1 MKPYTG
7 WIIVVCFL
15 AGLIGTF
22 VILDKKTSGAPLDVS
37 LATTT
42 VSVATSTQAVA
53 KINGSLASNASDEY
67 KAYRN
72 KDYGFSVDYP
82 AQITPQEFPSRG
94 DALTVLFQG
103 ADGEPGFQISVEPI
117 NGTEITPE
125 RFKLDEPSGV
135 ELDLHDTT
143 VDGAPGITFVGFNAD
158 VGQTREIW
166 FIHNDFLYEVTTY
179 KELDSW
185 LSDIMKTWRFI

>member
-7 WIIVVCFL
+7 WIIAVCFL
-15 AGLIGTF
+15 AGLIGVF

-42 VSVATSTQAVA
+42 VSIATSTKAA
-53 KINGSLASNASDEY
+53 KHVTSLPSDVPYEY
-67 KAYRN
+67 KEYRDM
-72 KDYGFSVDYP
+72 DYGFSVDYP
-82 AQITPQEFPSRG
+82 AQIPPQEFPSRG

-103 ADGEPGFQISVEPI
+103 ADGEPGFQIAVEPI

-125 RFKLDEPSGV
+125 RFKMDEPSGV

-143 VDGAPGITFVGFNAD
+143 IDGIPGITFFGFNAD

-166 FIHNDFLYEVTTY
+166 FIHNHFLYEVTTY
-179 KELDSW
+179 KELDSE
-185 LSDIMKTWRFI
+185 LSEIMKTWRFI